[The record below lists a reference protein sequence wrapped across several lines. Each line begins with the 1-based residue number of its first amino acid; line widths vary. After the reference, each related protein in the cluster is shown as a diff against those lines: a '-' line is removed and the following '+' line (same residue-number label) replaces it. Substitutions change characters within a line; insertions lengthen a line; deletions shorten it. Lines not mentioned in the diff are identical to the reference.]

1 METKHYC
8 AFVSPDM
15 VECFE
20 EELNKRDKVKYFEK
34 LDALSE
40 EGEKIYQYTIE
51 AEEGVIHPKW
61 EIK

>member
-1 METKHYC
+1 METKRYR
-8 AFVSPDM
+8 AYVTLDM

-34 LDALSE
+34 LEALSE
-40 EGEKIYQYTIE
+40 EGEKVYQYTIE

>member
-1 METKHYC
+1 METKRYR
-8 AFVSPDM
+8 AYVTLDM
-15 VECFE
+15 VERFE
-20 EELNKRDKVKYFEK
+20 EELSKRDKVKCFEK
-34 LDALSE
+34 LEALSE